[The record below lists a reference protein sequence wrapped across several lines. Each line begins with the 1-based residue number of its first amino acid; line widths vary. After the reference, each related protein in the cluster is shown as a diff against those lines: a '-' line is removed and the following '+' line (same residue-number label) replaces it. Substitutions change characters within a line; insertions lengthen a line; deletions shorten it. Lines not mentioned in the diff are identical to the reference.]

1 MPKQTAKA
9 AAIRTAGAAALA
21 KAIKRNKQSGK
32 AAPIMPTVP
41 TEESK
46 WQSLNCIVLAEVKQ
60 LGLQEAEQHDLSVN
74 RVVQNALYARYGM
87 PETPGT
93 EDEADSTSEL
103 NRS

>member
-9 AAIRTAGAAALA
+9 AAIRTAGAEALA

-46 WQSLNCIVLAEVKQ
+46 WRSLNCIVPAEVKQ
-60 LGLQEAEQHDLSVN
+60 LVLQEAEKHDLSVN

-103 NRS
+103 NLS